1 MLDRLI
7 NLLRPPEAK
16 ASRTAQLIQLE
27 SGGRARWTP
36 RDYAALARE
45 GYVCNAIV
53 HRSVKLVAENVAAAP
68 TLVYE
73 GAVVRDPHPLK
84 DLLARPNP
92 RQDGAAFLEAVCAY
106 LLLAGNAYIEAVTVE
121 GAVRELYALR
131 PDRMRVV
138 PGPDGWPESYDY
150 VIAGRTVR
158 FDQNAPL
165 PPILHLT
172 QFHPLDDHYGLS
184 SLEAAAVAVELS
196 LVECPAF
203 MLTLLHAL
211 WIGHEAGI
219 NGFASLSALLMT
231 YFGARFGVLGVY
243 VTGRTREKQACATGE
258 LPPSLIGEIAQGGR
272 QEEVMGRSFGVH
284 RPISNDGGS

>member
-1 MLDRLI
+1 VLQQIR
-7 NLLRPPEAK
+7 NLLRPSEAK
-16 ASRTAQLIQLE
+16 SSRTAQLIQLE

-53 HRSVKLVAENVAAAP
+53 HRAVKLVAENVAGASY
-68 TLVYE
+68 LVYE
-73 GAVVRDPHPLK
+73 GTVLRDPHPLR

-92 RQDGAAFLEAVCAY
+92 RQEGAAFLEAVCAH
-106 LLLAGNAYIEAVTVE
+106 LLLAGNAYIEAVTIDGQE
-121 GAVRELYALR
+121 SKEVRELYALR

-138 PGPDGWPESYDY
+138 PGGDGWPAAYDY
-150 VIAGRTVR
+150 VIGARNVR

-165 PPILHLT
+165 PPILHLA

-196 LVECPAF
+196 VLECPAF
-203 MLTLLHAL
+203 MAVLLHEL
-211 WIGHEAGI
+211 WSGHEAGI
-219 NGFASLSALLMT
+219 NGLVNLSTLLMA

-243 VTGRTREKQACATGE
+243 VSGRSKEKLAGATGE
-258 LPPSLIGEIAQGGR
+258 WPPGLIGELLKALKKK
-272 QEEVMGRSFGVH
+272 
-284 RPISNDGGS
+284 

>member
-73 GAVVRDPHPLK
+73 GAIVRDPHPLK

-106 LLLAGNAYIEAVTVE
+106 LLLAGNAYIEAVMVE
-121 GAVRELYALR
+121 GAVREIYALR

-138 PGPDGWPESYDY
+138 PGPEGWPEAYDY
-150 VIAGRTVR
+150 VIGGRTVR
-158 FDQNAPL
+158 FDQNGAL

-203 MLTLLHAL
+203 MLALLHAL
-211 WIGHEAGI
+211 WFGQEAGI
-219 NGFASLSALLMT
+219 AGFASLSALFMT

-243 VTGRTREKQACATGE
+243 VTGRSREKQASATGE
-258 LPPSLIGEIAQGGR
+258 LPPSLIGEIVKA
-272 QEEVMGRSFGVH
+272 VVKKK
-284 RPISNDGGS
+284 